1 MQWPMSG
8 LVVWTLSWFGH
19 GCEWAG
25 RMDVIMALAW
35 MHWPMNGLVAW
46 TWHNADLSDKESGA
60 NEGDG
65 AYYKHVLL
73 VHLLRDARTL
83 A

>member
-1 MQWPMSG
+1 MGIDAPANG
-8 LVVWTLSWFGH
+8 
-19 GCEWAG
+19 WAG